1 MKIGIFTDSHYSTQ
15 EITCGKRFNSK
26 SLEKIRQAYD
36 FFESEKCDLAVCLG
50 DLIDK
55 EDSHKKETENLKAV
69 AGVINKSPIKT
80 VCLMGNHD
88 AFAFTKAEFYETL
101 KISEPDSIE
110 TDGKKLLFLDAC
122 YFKNGNHYLPGDSDW
137 TDTFYPYAEDLKQQ
151 IDEAAGEVYIFVHQ
165 NLDPNIRENHRL
177 YNFEEINRILQASGK
192 VKAVYQ
198 GHYHPGAESNHND
211 IKYFTFPAMCEN
223 ENAYYILNI

>member
-15 EITCGKRFNSK
+15 EITCGKRFNSI

-36 FFESEKCDLAVCLG
+36 FFEFEKCDLAVCLG

-55 EDSHKKETENLKAV
+55 EDCHKKETENLKAV

-88 AFAFTKAEFYETL
+88 AFAFTKAEFYEIL
-101 KISEPDSIE
+101 KIPAPDNIE
-110 TDGKKLLFLDAC
+110 KDGKKLLFLDAC
-122 YFKNGNHYLPGDSDW
+122 YFKGGKHYMPGDTDW
-137 TDTFYPYAEDLKQQ
+137 TDTFYPYSEELKKQ
-151 IDEAAGEVYIFVHQ
+151 IDEAAGDVYIFIHQ

-177 YNFEEINRILQASGK
+177 YNYEKINHILQISGK

-198 GHYHPGAESNHND
+198 GHYHPGTKSRHNN
-211 IKYFTFPAMCEN
+211 IEYYTFPAMCEN
-223 ENAYYILNI
+223 ENARYILNL